1 MRKKIAI
8 VLAAGVAFGTMFA
21 APAAVP
27 VAVAAESNVTNRTSA
42 AAYAEQGDKLFTEGK
57 YVEAAEACEK
67 AAELA
72 QNNEEYWTSAGF
84 CYFKAERWDKSAI
97 CYKNA
102 IKINP
107 NNGLAHFY
115 CGMAYYHQVEV
126 PHQLSTRTIYERA
139 AKFGDRAAELL
150 PDDVSVRMAAGLI
163 QESLAMYVGSG
174 REKHLDKAY
183 KNYCKAVD
191 LDPNNASNVGTL
203 SRFVQSWS
211 RYGFQPYTP
220 ATQKTDVTGPRSNT
234 PIDPAPGV
242 DRQPGTQTQPGGN
255 VDVTG
260 ATNAPRPVS
269 APSGSLDNVMDN
281 FEYEVLDSGMVR
293 FTGRCSDSNNY
304 IFTKPEQFSS
314 HPGKYMLGW
323 LNHGTWMITYHNMG
337 DAFDYDPQTQTF
349 IWYRYNPMD
358 GKDYNDYRMRF
369 VDKNT
374 VYIECFDEK
383 GQLYAARIYG
393 YMPYTAAPAEIRQSN
408 AIAVSYKGV
417 GTAEFDENQCVW
429 WSNGGGLYPDGKPID
444 EDVRDGSIRSSD
456 SLNVLVDM
464 ARAFLAVN
472 GNIGALSEEYEI
484 EENLYVKVNL

>member
-1 MRKKIAI
+1 MREKIA
-8 VLAAGVAFGTMFA
+8 VALAAGLAFGTMFT

-107 NNGLAHFY
+107 NNGLANFY

-211 RYGFQPYTP
+211 RYGFQPYTSTP
-220 ATQKTDVTGPRSNT
+220 QAASNTDVTG
-234 PIDPAPGV
+234 AAGV
-242 DRQPGTQTQPGGN
+242 VNEPVKDV

-260 ATNAPRPVS
+260 DIP
-269 APSGSLDNVMDN
+269 
-281 FEYEVLDSGMVR
+281 YEILDSGAVK
-293 FTGRCSDSNNY
+293 FTLRRGATKDEKQYAYY
-304 IFTKPEQFSS
+304 IFAKPEEFKAWPGAYAIGSIVSDFS
-314 HPGKYMLGW
+314 PAEP
-323 LNHGTWMITYHNMG
+323 NN
-337 DAFDYDPQTQTF
+337 DAMAVGSFFDYDPTTNTVQF
-349 IWYRYNPMD
+349 YDENSSRV
-358 GKDYNDYRMRF
+358 GVDYYADPENAFWGERMR
-369 VDKNT
+369 VIDKNT
-374 VYIECFDEK
+374 VYIEVPDVLGPLVTEGPFK
-383 GQLYAARIYG
+383 
-393 YMPYTAAPAEIRQSN
+393 
-408 AIAVSYKGV
+408 IAVGKMVGANWGKEFTVKYTVKYLSCEVPEYRDINGCAWSYTSG
-417 GTAEFDENQCVW
+417 
-429 WSNGGGLYPDGKPID
+429 SDGKRCFITNDHALEAAIICCMLKGNLGEVPEGHD
-444 EDVRDGSIRSSD
+444 LEHGPWVDGR
-456 SLNVLVDM
+456 
-464 ARAFLAVN
+464 
-472 GNIGALSEEYEI
+472 
-484 EENLYVKVNL
+484 VKYHFPR